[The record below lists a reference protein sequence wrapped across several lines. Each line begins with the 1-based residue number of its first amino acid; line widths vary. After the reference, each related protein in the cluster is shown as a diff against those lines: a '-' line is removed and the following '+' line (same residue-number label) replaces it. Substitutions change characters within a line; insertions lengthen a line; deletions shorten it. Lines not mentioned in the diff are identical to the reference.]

1 MPREVQSMVYAA
13 LFAALTAVGAFMS
26 IPLPGGVPITLQV
39 LFVLLAGALLG
50 SRWGAVS
57 MVVYLLLGAVGL
69 PVFARGGSGIGAI
82 LGPTGGYLISY
93 VPAAYVT
100 GWLIEKRGGKTFSWN
115 VPAMAVGL
123 LIIYALGVAQL
134 MNFNRWDLAKAI
146 AVGAVPFI
154 LVDSLKVLAAA
165 CIAARVDLYK

>member
-1 MPREVQSMVYAA
+1 MAREVQSMIYAA
-13 LFAALTAVGAFMS
+13 LFAALTAVGAFMA
-26 IPLPGGVPITLQV
+26 IPIGPVPITLQV

-50 SRWGAVS
+50 PRWGAVS

-100 GWLIEKRGGKTFSWN
+100 GWLIEKRGGRIFTWN
-115 VPAMAVGL
+115 ILAMAVGL

-134 MNFNRWDLAKAI
+134 MSFNKWTLSKAL
-146 AVGAVPFI
+146 AVGAMPFL
-154 LVDSLKVLAAA
+154 LVDGLKILAAA
-165 CIAARVDLYK
+165 YIAARVDLYR

>member
-1 MPREVQSMVYAA
+1 
-13 LFAALTAVGAFMS
+13 
-26 IPLPGGVPITLQV
+26 
-39 LFVLLAGALLG
+39 
-50 SRWGAVS
+50 
-57 MVVYLLLGAVGL
+57 MVVYLLLGAIGL

-100 GWLIEKRGGKTFSWN
+100 GWLIEKRGGKTFTWN

-134 MNFNRWDLAKAI
+134 MNFNKWELTKAL

-165 CIAARVDLYK
+165 YIAARVDLYR